1 MKSSARDGDRLR
13 VCLVANAR
21 FPIREPFVGGLEA
34 MTWHLAREL
43 LHRGHDVA
51 VFAAPGSDPTL
62 GVEELSLGPPP
73 SDHSGRLDLHPPAN
87 VETSETHA
95 YEAVVDLLVRDGGR
109 FDVVH
114 NNSLNPVVLRRAS
127 ELRVP
132 LLTTLHTPPLGPI
145 TRMLAPGG
153 VHGSFVAVST
163 FTAEAWVPHV
173 RPGCVPNGVDTSVW
187 RPGPGGPHAVWTGR
201 LVPEKAPHEAIDA
214 ARLAGVPLVL
224 AGPVLD
230 RHYYSTKVARRLGED
245 VTYAGHLDRH
255 ALAALVGTSCVALVT
270 PAWDEPYGLVAAE
283 ALACGTPVAAY
294 DRGGLR
300 EVVGE
305 HGCFAPP
312 GDTVSLAT
320 AVRRAMACD
329 RRAARSH
336 ALDQLSVE
344 RMVDLYEAL
353 YRSLAVPPVA
363 A

>member
-1 MKSSARDGDRLR
+1 MKPSARHGDRLR

-43 LHRGHDVA
+43 LRRGHEVA
-51 VFAAPGSDPTL
+51 VFAAPGSDPAL

-73 SDHSGRLDLHPPAN
+73 SNLRGRLDLDPPAN

-95 YEAVVDLLVRDGGR
+95 YEAVVDLLVRDGAR

-127 ELRVP
+127 ELGAP
-132 LLTTLHTPPLGPI
+132 LLTTLHTPPLEPI
-145 TRMLAPGG
+145 TRTLAPSGG
-153 VHGSFVAVST
+153 HGSFVAVST
-163 FTAEAWVPHV
+163 FTATAWSPHV
-173 RPGCVPNGVDTSVW
+173 TTGCVPNGVDTSVW
-187 RPGPGGPHAVWTGR
+187 RPGPGGTHAVWTGR

-230 RHYYSTKVARRLGED
+230 RRYYSSTVEPRLGDD

-255 ALAALVGTSCVALVT
+255 ALAALVGHSSVALVT

-312 GDTVSLAT
+312 DDTGSLAT
-320 AVRRAMACD
+320 AVRGAMMCG
-329 RRAARSH
+329 RGAARAH
-336 ALDQLSVE
+336 AVQHLSVE